1 MAVKYKEHDS
11 YITLSNIGEYWHQ
24 AKSKAECIME
34 KPTEASF
41 EIQEI
46 MNHANESLK
55 IDLKDFPKR
64 PPNTTRLEINFRYL
78 SENSFEI
85 EIKDLGFGEFFKSS
99 GMSVKKEITL

>member
-1 MAVKYKEHDS
+1 MNS

-41 EIQEI
+41 EIQDI
-46 MNHANESLK
+46 MNHANESFK